1 MKKILLAALP
11 LIALS
16 SCNININGFNPKFDV
31 TDEIYDNRT
40 ETLQIETNNIEKID
54 VEIDVG
60 DCTINFGE
68 SENVD
73 IVGQYWCS
81 GYDKDKVSKALDEIE
96 LKYEIK
102 NDTLYVSFD
111 DFKIK
116 NTSLITR
123 TTDLEITL
131 PKSFCDFDISTDV
144 GDIML
149 NELCGKF
156 DVSADVGTVTAEN
169 TALNGDSK
177 FKADVGDVNVSLANV
192 AECELEISADVGDI
206 KLDAQGIGYTEKDVS
221 KDYVS
226 KQYELLIDEKCRAK
240 LSADVGDINI
250 RK

>member
-1 MKKILLAALP
+1 MRKILFAALP

-16 SCNININGFNPKFDV
+16 SCSISINGFNTEKDV
-31 TDEIYDNRT
+31 DLDLSDSRT
-40 ETLQIETNNIEKID
+40 ETVRIETDNIEKID
-54 VEIDVG
+54 IEIDVG
-60 DCTINFGE
+60 KCTINFGE

-73 IVGQYWCS
+73 IIGTYKCS
-81 GYDKDKVSKALDEIE
+81 GVDKNKVSDILKDIK

-111 DFKIK
+111 KIK
-116 NTSLITR
+116 KVSLIDC

-131 PKSFCDFDISTDV
+131 PKSFSDFDISTDV
-144 GDIML
+144 GDITL

-169 TALNGDSK
+169 ITLNGDSK
-177 FKADVGDVNVSLANV
+177 IKADVGDVNISLADV
-192 AECELEISADVGDI
+192 AECEFEISADVGNVD
-206 KLDAQGIGYTEKDVS
+206 LDTQGIDYTEKDIS

-226 KQYELLIDEKCRAK
+226 KQYELLIGEKCRAE
-240 LSADVGDINI
+240 LSADVGDITT

>member
-1 MKKILLAALP
+1 MKKLLLAALP

-16 SCNININGFNPKFDV
+16 SCSINIHDFNHKHDTTCEFW
-31 TDEIYDNRT
+31 DNKT
-40 ETLQIETNNIEKID
+40 ETLQIETANIEKID

-60 DCTINFGE
+60 DCIINFGE
-68 SENVD
+68 SGNVD
-73 IVGQYWCS
+73 IVGQYRCG
-81 GYDKDKVSKALDEIE
+81 GYHDKDKISKILDNIKI
-96 LKYEIK
+96 KYEIK

-111 DFKIK
+111 EIK
-116 NTSLITR
+116 KASLISC

-131 PKSFCDFDISTDV
+131 PKSFSDFDISTDV

-149 NELCGKF
+149 NGLCGKF

-169 TALNGDSK
+169 TALNDDSK

-192 AECELEISADVGDI
+192 AECELEISVDVGDI
-206 KLDAQGIGYTEKDVS
+206 KLDTQGIGYTEKDVS

-226 KQYELLIDEKCRAK
+226 KQYELLIDEKCRAE